1 MARRTLIQDGVGM
14 IGQVVGVRFQEG
26 KLTAAGGDYILGKL
40 KEIAKKINGQLSF
53 GSGVSSAQAG
63 NFGGQWLTWT
73 FTGADTPYLIPH
85 SLGRVPVGYKV
96 MRRDKAC
103 IIYDAN
109 IGDWGDMNFYLQS
122 DTAAATVSLIVF

>member
-1 MARRTLIQDGVGM
+1 MARRTLVQDGVGM

-26 KLTAAGGDYILGKL
+26 KLTAAGGDYIISKL
-40 KEIAKKINGQLSF
+40 KEVGGKINGKLSF
-53 GSGVSSAQAG
+53 GSGVSSARAG
-63 NFGGQWLTWT
+63 NFAGQWITWT
-73 FTGADTPYLIPH
+73 FKNANTSYLIPH
-85 SLGRVPVGYKV
+85 GLAKVPVGYKV

-109 IGDWGDMNFYLQS
+109 IGDWGDENFHLKS